1 MKKSITTKL
10 IVAITGILL
19 YACHTSQS
27 TFEPPTRNDSFTIS
41 DKLDEI
47 SGLQIVGDGFYGFND
62 SGGKP
67 KLYKVEKQGA
77 ITQTLRLQGAKNIDW
92 EAMAMN
98 DSLIFVADFGN
109 NRGNRKD
116 LCIYYVRR
124 KDIKTNQKVQE
135 IATQKLSFYYP
146 QQTDFSNQNRAH
158 NFDCEA
164 LLWFNDK
171 LHLFTKEWK
180 SSQTHHYTLEL
191 TETRQA
197 AQLVES
203 YDTRFL
209 VTGADVLKVNEK
221 TSFVA
226 LIGYTKLGYVHLLNA
241 TVANNQD
248 KFLSSPKQRKLGHS
262 SKLGQVEG
270 ISIASPN
277 VIYYSAE
284 AYKNVPQHITRLEL
298 KY

>member
-1 MKKSITTKL
+1 MKKSKQIFL
-10 IVAITGILL
+10 MLAIGLLL
-19 YACHTSQS
+19 YGCHTSQS
-27 TFEPPTRNDSFTIS
+27 AFEKPTEEDTSFTIS

-47 SGLQIVGDGFYGFND
+47 SGLQIVGEEFYGFND

-67 KLYKVEKQGA
+67 ELYKVDKQGA

-109 NRGNRKD
+109 NRGNRRD

-180 SSQTHHYTLEL
+180 SSQTHHYTLAL
-191 TETRQA
+191 TKNLQA
-197 AQLVES
+197 AKLIES
-203 YDTRFL
+203 YNTNFL
-209 VTGADVLKVNEK
+209 VTGADMLKINENS
-221 TSFVA
+221 SFLT
-226 LIGYTKLGYVHLLNA
+226 LIGYTKLGGIYLLHTTVTNKQDKLLNSL
-241 TVANNQD
+241 T
-248 KFLSSPKQRKLGHS
+248 KLRLGRLG
-262 SKLGQVEG
+262 KLGQVEG
-270 ISIASPN
+270 VSIASPG

-284 AYKNVPQHITRLEL
+284 AYKNLPQHIT
-298 KY
+298 KMKKGN